1 MCLCFLPPH
10 SSINPFITTDTYL
23 GIGPRPPLCQ
33 MSVLLKFTTF
43 FFFFFNFS
51 QLKALSSSQK
61 KREKGIHVRNTLSI
75 SLSSTQRTICPLV
88 FSPLLTPQRMTE
100 TRAKNQERLWL
111 ARSSRLCL
119 LQLAFPWQGSEML
132 TWGPEELYLTA
143 QGPTPENYKKRDRRA
158 VWIQLIQCKM
168 CKGQN

>member
-1 MCLCFLPPH
+1 MSLLPSPTLL
-10 SSINPFITTDTYL
+10 NQPFHYHRYL
-23 GIGPRPPLCQ
+23 SGHRTKTSTVPNVSPSEIHYL
-33 MSVLLKFTTF
+33 

-100 TRAKNQERLWL
+100 TRAKNQERLRL